1 MEKEFL
7 DVFRNLEV
15 GEELRALLKE
25 VAVTKIAVNPQKDR
39 IRIYIRSRQWIHK
52 K

>member
-25 VAVTKIAVNPQKDR
+25 VAVTVP
-39 IRIYIRSRQWIHK
+39 
-52 K
+52 